1 MIDAEEGRLNAALE
15 LFYYAYRAFTTQPDA
30 LLSERGWGRVHHR
43 VLYFVGR
50 EPGLSVNTLLA
61 RLGVSK
67 QALHAPLR
75 ELQAA
80 GLVEACVA
88 EHDRRVKCLY
98 LSEEG
103 LGLERELSGSQR
115 AILAQVFSGLDG
127 HASDG
132 WRAVM
137 RSLAA
142 ADTGVVRRE
151 A

>member
-1 MIDAEEGRLNAALE
+1 MIDIEEGRLNAALE

-30 LLSERGWGRVHHR
+30 LLSARGWGRVHHR
-43 VLYFVGR
+43 VLYFIAR

-80 GLVEACVA
+80 ALIEARAA

-98 LSEEG
+98 LSDDG
-103 LGLERELSGSQR
+103 VVLERELSGSQR
-115 AILAQVFSGLDG
+115 AIMAQVFSGLEDG
-127 HASDG
+127 ASDG

-137 RSLAA
+137 CSLAA
-142 ADTGVVRRE
+142 ADTGVVRRDI
-151 A
+151 